1 VPGTT
6 ATLDRLELRIG
17 RLGLVFRFT
26 YAFHAREVRFEC
38 DRGDGFERIFP
49 ETFSFHPD
57 RHDPAEI
64 FLQLQDLASKPRLL
78 APAARRRD
86 AEVLISRFL
95 LAVPRYLEKLLHRLE
110 GDARLDAPRLDRVY
124 TDVALLAQI
133 VTRFGAGR
141 VGEEQQGIR
150 MAVLHLRKLAYRTLF
165 RLVERRVDPDY
176 LAGYVAGTADLIDPG
191 DDLSESGFF
200 HTLENGE
207 PDAVNRTLLRLGER
221 AFYRWLEDVCLDEQN
236 GAFEVEDSPFE
247 SREIEVRRAISTDGR
262 LLVERGRELIPF
274 LRRPGNR
281 DCLRLLEKLEAWFL
295 RQYDIHHAAVMI
307 QHADNVANQIDDADR
322 ILSRHR
328 TRNYVMA
335 LAAMA
340 IPFVGAAIAYDR
352 APRLFDALCSLEL
365 VLANLAVLW
374 FLFYRFLWRRN
385 RPPHHRR
392 DHRGLSAHLLHRR
405 GVGAGEPPL
414 ADSFEHRRAARI
426 GDAAVPL
433 RGGAAQARRH
443 HDCVRPGAT
452 DIPAGA
458 APGRRYRPD
467 LHGAGGSLHGAPELV
482 AGSGHR
488 YGPVDAAGP
497 APLRRAAAQ
506 DRGCGALLHLP
517 RRRLHDGIHGLLHRY
532 LPPDHVGGS
541 AHYRAAVVGDVVGD
555 VG

>member
-262 LLVERGRELIPF
+262 LLVERGRELVPF

-307 QHADNVANQIDDADR
+307 QHADNVANQIDDAER

-385 RPPHHRR
+385 LTFFYAGVPRITAGIIVGYLPIFFIDEVWGLANRPWPTLSSIVVLLGSVTLLYLYVEVQRR
-392 DHRGLSAHLLHRR
+392 LGDTTIAFGRARQIFLLGLLQAAGIGLIFTGLVGRFMALRNWSPDPGIDTVPSMQLVLPPFVGQLPRIV
-405 GVGAGEPPL
+405 GVEPFYTFP
-414 ADSFEHRRAARI
+414 
-426 GDAAVPL
+426 AAVFMMAFMAYFIGTFLQLMWEDLPITEPL
-433 RGGAAQARRH
+433 
-443 HDCVRPGAT
+443 
-452 DIPAGA
+452 
-458 APGRRYRPD
+458 
-467 LHGAGGSLHGAPELV
+467 
-482 AGSGHR
+482 
-488 YGPVDAAGP
+488 
-497 APLRRAAAQ
+497 
-506 DRGCGALLHLP
+506 
-517 RRRLHDGIHGLLHRY
+517 
-532 LPPDHVGGS
+532 
-541 AHYRAAVVGDVVGD
+541 
-555 VG
+555 